1 MPGLREEAS
10 TIIDE
15 SVKMLDIEEAEDNQL
30 RDKHGS
36 SKWSRTQS
44 KDLNSAT
51 RNEGAKLTAVLQN
64 AGASDGTLTSQ
75 FDANRDGIATLS
87 QSADQLEQVLPSS
100 SNRTASHS
108 AGLGEL
114 RSLLNQLD
122 SLRLERDQLE
132 REIETEKVS
141 HRPPSINLSNGL
153 ASTSPA
159 GRSAGP
165 HRLGRGSSSESTR
178 KYTRWILQVESRNG
192 G

>member
-1 MPGLREEAS
+1 
-10 TIIDE
+10 
-15 SVKMLDIEEAEDNQL
+15 MLDIEETEDNQL

-51 RNEGAKLTAVLQN
+51 RAEGAKLRAVLEN
-64 AGASDGTLTSQ
+64 AGASDGTLTAQ
-75 FDANRDGIATLS
+75 FEANRDGIATLS
-87 QSADQLEQVLPSS
+87 QSPDQLEQVLPSS

-114 RSLLNQLD
+114 RSLLNRLD

-141 HRPPSINLSNGL
+141 HRTVSLHVGPTVCACSVRLRVGL
-153 ASTSPA
+153 
-159 GRSAGP
+159 RFW
-165 HRLGRGSSSESTR
+165 RC
-178 KYTRWILQVESRNG
+178 I
-192 G
+192 